1 MEIIKKIQLIFQGTV
16 ASYTR
21 GITGITDRLVAMHA
35 NMMGSILATAQ
46 SYSAVCVYLRDTKTD
61 CIVNSSRS
69 IIISVLHLLSFRLS
83 CFIHYL
89 RYI

>member
-35 NMMGSILATAQ
+35 NMMRSILATAQ
-46 SYSAVCVYLRDTKTD
+46 SYSAVCVYVV
-61 CIVNSSRS
+61 C
-69 IIISVLHLLSFRLS
+69 
-83 CFIHYL
+83 
-89 RYI
+89 